1 MAKGHLRYHRRIML
15 RAIKH
20 GVSALAVLTSLSIV
34 TPQVARAVPPRAGA
48 SQTEWQQHFAT
59 ARQQFEA
66 GQFEDAAASFALARE
81 TGGPPSLLFNQGLS
95 LDRLGRGAAA
105 ASSYRRYL
113 AESESAPNRADVE
126 ARIAE
131 LDTLAADAPTL
142 MMTMMPLE
150 GGFEHVVV
158 GQDRPVIR
166 PQTEPEIHEYGP
178 TWTVSWFLLV
188 GTLGA
193 AAGAIGVWVDGE
205 NTFNL
210 LREECRAVACS
221 RDYINGSSAHTS
233 ALVTNVLLVS
243 SGVLGL
249 ATIISFIAEGAATS
263 GRDIYVDL
271 SPTGITV
278 RGTF

>member
-1 MAKGHLRYHRRIML
+1 ML
-15 RAIKH
+15 RASKL
-20 GVSALAVLTSLSIV
+20 GVSTLAILTSLSFV
-34 TPQVARAVPPRAGA
+34 TPHVALAVPPRAGA
-48 SQTEWQQHFAT
+48 SQTEWQRHFAT

-66 GQFEDAAASFALARE
+66 GQFEDAAASFYQARE
-81 TGGPPSLLFNQGLS
+81 AGGPPSLLFNQGLA

-131 LDTLAADAPTL
+131 LDTLEADAPTL
-142 MMTMMPLE
+142 TMELLTDSPRSETTPPE
-150 GGFEHVVV
+150 GSFEQVVV
-158 GQDRPVIR
+158 GENRPVIR
-166 PQTEPEIHEYGP
+166 PRGAEGPQVHEYGP

-205 NTFNL
+205 NTFSL
-210 LREECRAVACS
+210 LREECSVTGCP
-221 RDYINGSSAHTS
+221 RDYIDGSSAHTS
-233 ALVTNVLLVS
+233 ELVTNVLLVT

-249 ATIISFIAEGAATS
+249 ATIISFIAEGASTS
-263 GRDIYVDL
+263 GTDIYVDL
-271 SPTGITV
+271 SPTGISL

>member
-1 MAKGHLRYHRRIML
+1 ML
-15 RAIKH
+15 RASKH
-20 GVSALAVLTSLSIV
+20 GVSTLAILTSLSFV
-34 TPQVARAVPPRAGA
+34 TPHVALAVPPRAGA

-59 ARQQFEA
+59 GRQQFDA
-66 GQFEDAAASFALARE
+66 GQFEDAAASFYQARE
-81 TGGPPSLLFNQGLS
+81 TGGPPSLLFNQGLA

-131 LDTLAADAPTL
+131 LDTLEADAPTL
-142 MMTMMPLE
+142 TLTMMPLE
-150 GGFEHVVV
+150 GGSEQVVV
-158 GQDRPVIR
+158 GENRLVVRPRAAVG
-166 PQTEPEIHEYGP
+166 PEMHEYGP

-205 NTFNL
+205 NTFSL
-210 LREECRAVACS
+210 LREECRITGCP
-221 RDYINGSSAHTS
+221 RDYINESSAHTS

-249 ATIISFIAEGAATS
+249 ATVISFIAEGASTS
-263 GRDIYVDL
+263 GTDVYVDL

>member
-1 MAKGHLRYHRRIML
+1 ML
-15 RAIKH
+15 RAPKY
-20 GVSALAVLTSLSIV
+20 GLSTLAILTSLSIV
-34 TPQVARAVPPRAGA
+34 TPQVALAVPPRAGA

-59 ARQQFEA
+59 ARQQFDA
-66 GQFEDAAASFALARE
+66 GQFEDAAASFYAARE
-81 TGGPPSLLFNQGLS
+81 SGGPPSLLFNQGLS

-131 LDTLAADAPTL
+131 LDTLETEAPTL
-142 MMTMMPLE
+142 TMAMMPLE
-150 GGFEHVVV
+150 GGFEQVVV

-166 PQTEPEIHEYGP
+166 ARAPGPETREYGP

-193 AAGAIGVWVDGE
+193 SAAAIGVWVDGE

-210 LREECRAVACS
+210 LREECRMTGCAPSLIA
-221 RDYINGSSAHTS
+221 DSSAHTS
-233 ALVTNVLLVS
+233 ELATNVLLVT
-243 SGVLGL
+243 SGVLAL
-249 ATIISFIAEGAATS
+249 ATVISFIAEGASTS
-263 GRDIYVDL
+263 GTDIYVDL
-271 SPTGITV
+271 SPTGISL

>member
-1 MAKGHLRYHRRIML
+1 ML
-15 RAIKH
+15 RAYKH
-20 GVSALAVLTSLSIV
+20 GVSTLAILTSLSFA
-34 TPQVARAVPPRAGA
+34 TPHVALAVPPRTGA
-48 SQTEWQQHFAT
+48 SQTEWQRHFAT
-59 ARQQFEA
+59 GRQQFDA
-66 GQFEDAAASFALARE
+66 GQFEDAAASFYEARE
-81 TGGPPSLLFNQGLS
+81 TGGPPSLLFNQGLA

-131 LDTLAADAPTL
+131 LDTLEADAPTL
-142 MMTMMPLE
+142 TLELLTDSPRGEVTPLD
-150 GGFEHVVV
+150 GGFEPVVV
-158 GQDRPVIR
+158 GQDRPVVR
-166 PQTEPEIHEYGP
+166 PRTAEPEMHEYGP

-205 NTFNL
+205 NTFSL
-210 LREECRAVACS
+210 LREECRMAGCAPS
-221 RDYINGSSAHTS
+221 LIAESSVHTS
-233 ALVTNVLLVS
+233 ALVTNVLLVT

-249 ATIISFIAEGAATS
+249 ATVISFIAEGAST
-263 GRDIYVDL
+263 GGTDIYVDL
-271 SPTGITV
+271 SPTGISL